1 MKMEKPDIIG
11 QRETLIKDR
20 FYDLLDRKKQASIEQ
35 EIMLLK
41 MKQAESD
48 RTKEF
53 EKVLLRINS
62 I

>member
-1 MKMEKPDIIG
+1 VKMEKPDIIG

-53 EKVLLRINS
+53 EKVLFKN
-62 I
+62 